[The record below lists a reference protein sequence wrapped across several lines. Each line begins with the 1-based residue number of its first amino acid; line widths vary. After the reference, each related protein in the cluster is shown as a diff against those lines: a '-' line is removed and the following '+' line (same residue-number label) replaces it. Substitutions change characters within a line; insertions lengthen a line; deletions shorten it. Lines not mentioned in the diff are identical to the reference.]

1 MKCSVV
7 SVYTFWIKSACAVT
21 GDVWDTIPGTAYAI
35 LSCVAPLA
43 GLCALIRAGLVLVY
57 GRKKTPR
64 PGSLGG
70 VCYLIALR
78 SSARKMNGAKMI
90 QRMQPIKTPP

>member
-1 MKCSVV
+1 MAVFAACVVGSQEGAERVKCSVV
-7 SVYTFWIKSACAVT
+7 SVYTFWIKSPRAVA

-43 GLCALIRAGLVLVY
+43 GLCGLIRAGLVLVY

-64 PGSLGG
+64 PGSLGAC
-70 VCYLIALR
+70 V
-78 SSARKMNGAKMI
+78 
-90 QRMQPIKTPP
+90 T

>member
-1 MKCSVV
+1 MTVSGAVFVVCAVRSQEGIERDIKCVV
-7 SVYTFWIKSACAVT
+7 SVYVLAIKSPCAVA

-43 GLCALIRAGLVLVY
+43 GLCALIRAWLVLVH

-64 PGSLGG
+64 PGSLGAC
-70 VCYLIALR
+70 V
-78 SSARKMNGAKMI
+78 
-90 QRMQPIKTPP
+90 T